1 MSILFDLDGV
11 FYQSDQAIEG
21 GAEVASW
28 VKENN
33 IAHLFITNTSSRPR
47 NALIAK
53 LASFGIQTD
62 ESHILTP
69 AVATANWL
77 KAQPPEKNY
86 AEKNNAGK
94 NNAGKKN
101 AGKNNA
107 GKNNAGKKIA
117 LFIPEA
123 TQIEF
128 ADFSLWHEDTD
139 AIAAVIMGDLGEQW
153 TFQRLNQAFRLL
165 MQQPHPLFIALGMT
179 RYWQASDGLR
189 LDVAPFIVALEHATG
204 IQAQVMGKPARAFY
218 QSALDILGSQPE
230 KTIMV
235 GDDIQSDIAGA
246 QAAGMQ
252 GVLVKTGKYRPE
264 DLQHGIQPN
273 AVLNSIRDLPDWW
286 QHQSDL
292 N

>member
-11 FYQSDQAIEG
+11 FYQSNQAIEG
-21 GAEVASW
+21 GAEMSSW

-47 NALIAK
+47 NSLVAK
-53 LASFGIQTD
+53 LANFGIQTD

-69 AVATANWL
+69 AVATAKWL
-77 KAQPPEKNY
+77 KEHPPEKNI
-86 AEKNNAGK
+86 AE
-94 NNAGKKN
+94 
-101 AGKNNA
+101 
-107 GKNNAGKKIA
+107 KKIA
-117 LFIPEA
+117 LFMPEA

-128 ADFSLWHEDTD
+128 ADFCLWHEDTD
-139 AIAAVIMGDLGEQW
+139 AVAAVIIGDLGEQW
-153 TFQRLNQAFRLL
+153 TFQLLNQAFRLL

-218 QSALDILGSQPE
+218 QSAIDILGSQPE

-246 QAAGMQ
+246 QDAGMQ

-264 DLQHGIQPN
+264 DLQQGIQPH
-273 AVLNSIRDLPDWW
+273 AVLDSIRNLPDWW
-286 QHQSDL
+286 QHQADL

>member
-11 FYQSDQAIEG
+11 FYQSNLAIEG
-21 GAEVASW
+21 GAEVSSW
-28 VKENN
+28 VKEKN

-47 NALIAK
+47 NALVAK

-77 KAQPPEKNY
+77 KAQPPEKN
-86 AEKNNAGK
+86 NAGK
-94 NNAGKKN
+94 NNT
-101 AGKNNA
+101 

-189 LDVAPFIVALEHATG
+189 LDVAPFSVALEHATG

-264 DLQHGIQPN
+264 DLQQGIQPN